1 MKVRARSK
9 ATIRTG
15 AVTAF
20 SVSSILRSIDCLR
33 SLLQRVVDDL
43 LDRGVDMLP
52 PRGRILHHHEEH
64 VLGTVDHN
72 IAPGGAIPLE
82 LAEGTRRDRCIEAGT
97 DADAETIA
105 EAKAIAGVI
114 VDIARDARA
123 RTNVVGGHG
132 FEHRGA

>member
-82 LAEGTRRDRCIEAGT
+82 LAEGRSEEHTSELQSRRD
-97 DADAETIA
+97 
-105 EAKAIAGVI
+105 
-114 VDIARDARA
+114 
-123 RTNVVGGHG
+123 
-132 FEHRGA
+132 